1 MEYRVNLNL
10 LFYNDDR
17 SCHLRAEKEIT
28 LPFVPYVGL
37 SFEEKG
43 IECPMCIQTVIWS
56 IDKKYFYC
64 RVEEE
69 AENIFEFDD
78 DIDNLREIF
87 NTLRDAKK
95 NGWVG
100 FDKIYRDK

>member
-37 SFEEKG
+37 CIEEKG
-43 IECPMCIQTVIWS
+43 IEHPMCIQKVIWP
-56 IDKKYFYC
+56 IDKKCFYC

-69 AENIFEFDD
+69 IEYIFEFDD
-78 DIDNLREIF
+78 DIDDLKKIF
-87 NTLRDAKK
+87 NTLCYAKK